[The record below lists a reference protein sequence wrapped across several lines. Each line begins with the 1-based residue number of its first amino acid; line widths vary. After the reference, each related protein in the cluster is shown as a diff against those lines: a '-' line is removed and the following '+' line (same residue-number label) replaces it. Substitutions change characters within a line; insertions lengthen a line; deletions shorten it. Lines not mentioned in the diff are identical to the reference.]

1 MEHKDILA
9 AIISPLCSWYRK
21 NKRILPWRANKEPY
35 RIWVSEIMLQQT
47 RVEAAIPYYHRF
59 LDALPTVETLAQ
71 APLEQLMKL
80 WEGLGY
86 YSRVKNMQKAAI
98 TVVEQYGGVFPAD
111 VKLLEKLSGI
121 GDYTAGAI
129 GSIAF
134 GLPTPAVDGNVL
146 RVAARLCNDDADIM
160 LPQTKRRVKGDLETV
175 YPNAEDVS
183 DLTQG
188 LMELGALICIPGVPK
203 CDVCPLT
210 SFCEA
215 HKAGR
220 EQQLPVREVKKE
232 KKTEKRTVFM
242 LRCGNKVAL
251 TKRPEKGVLAG
262 MWEFP
267 TVDGHITKGKAEEV
281 LTSWGIKPE
290 VEVFVD
296 SRHVFTHLIWEMK
309 SYLAKADTMPEQLSW
324 FSFEELHNN
333 VAIPTAMKPFLTALL
348 NCVEA
353 EKEQDAKCSLL

>member
-1 MEHKDILA
+1 MEHKNILA

-21 NKRILPWRANKEPY
+21 NQRILPWRENKDPY

-59 LDALPTVETLAQ
+59 LEALPTVEALAQ

-86 YSRVKNMQKAAI
+86 YSRVKNMQKAAV
-98 TVVEQYGGVFPAD
+98 TVVEQYGGRFPAD
-111 VKLLEKLSGI
+111 IKLLEKLPGI

-160 LPQTKRRVKGDLETV
+160 LPQTKRRVKADLETA
-175 YPNAEDVS
+175 YPEAVDVS

-188 LMELGALICIPGVPK
+188 LMELGALICVPGVPK
-203 CDVCPLT
+203 CDLCPLT
-210 SFCEA
+210 AFCEA
-215 HKAGR
+215 RKAGR
-220 EQQLPVREVKKE
+220 EQLLPVREVKKE

-242 LRCGNKVAL
+242 LCCGDKVAAV
-251 TKRPEKGVLAG
+251 KRPEKGVLAG

-267 TVDGHITKGKAEEV
+267 AVEGHITGGKAEQI
-281 LTSWGIKPE
+281 LTSWGMKGKGE
-290 VEVFVD
+290 AFVD
-296 SRHVFTHLIWEMK
+296 NRHVFTHLIWEMK
-309 SYLAKADTMPEQLSW
+309 SYLVMADTMSDRFSW
-324 FSFEELHNN
+324 FSFEELQNS
-333 VAIPTAMKPFLTALL
+333 VAIPTAMKPFLTAMLKK
-348 NCVEA
+348 VE
-353 EKEQDAKCSLL
+353 EEHKQK

>member
-21 NKRILPWRANKEPY
+21 NQRILPWRENKDPY

-59 LDALPTVETLAQ
+59 LEALPTVEALAQ

-86 YSRVKNMQKAAI
+86 YSRVKNMQKAAM
-98 TVVEQYGGVFPAD
+98 TVVEQYGGRFPAD
-111 VKLLEKLSGI
+111 AKLLEKLPGI

-146 RVAARLCNDDADIM
+146 RVAARLCNDDTDIM
-160 LPQTKRRVKGDLETV
+160 LPQTKRRVKADLETV
-175 YPNAEDVS
+175 YPEAENVS

-188 LMELGALICIPGVPK
+188 LMELGALICVPGVPK
-203 CDVCPLT
+203 CEFCPLAEL
-210 SFCEA
+210 CVA
-215 HKAGR
+215 RKAGR
-220 EQQLPVREVKKE
+220 EQSLPVREVKKE
-232 KKTEKRTVFM
+232 KKLEKRTVFM
-242 LRCGNKVAL
+242 LRCEDKVAL
-251 TKRPEKGVLAG
+251 VKRPEKGVLAG

-267 TVDGHITKGKAEEV
+267 AAEGHLTKNDAEEQLTAWGINAKAE
-281 LTSWGIKPE
+281 KF
-290 VEVFVD
+290 VE
-296 SRHVFTHLIWEMK
+296 SRHVFTHLIWDMK
-309 SYLAKADTMPEQLSW
+309 SYYVIADAMPEEFYW
-324 FSFEELHNN
+324 FDLNELIGRL
-333 VAIPTAMKPFLTALL
+333 ALPTAMKPFLTA
-348 NCVEA
+348 VIKHIDA
-353 EKEQDAKCSLL
+353 EK